1 MGRNENK
8 GGPLWFFGTGRFA
21 AKCLSLLEK
30 DISFDVV
37 VTSPPAKGGRGLR
50 TVSSPVDEV
59 CSTLEI
65 PVRRSANVGQDD
77 ALLSLLKEA
86 PPLAILVVDF
96 GQKIPEDVLH
106 RATGTVIQEGETTGF
121 LSPSDALYRA
131 VLPLLLGKLKEPTS
145 TDELASLFDVS
156 KPQIRKWLERGVT
169 EGKVKKT
176 TRPVRYCAKETNS
189 EGV

>member
-96 GQKIPEDVLH
+96 GQKIPEP
-106 RATGTVIQEGETTGF
+106 F
-121 LSPSDALYRA
+121 LSAPS
-131 VLPLLLGKLKEPTS
+131 G
-145 TDELASLFDVS
+145 
-156 KPQIRKWLERGVT
+156 
-169 EGKVKKT
+169 
-176 TRPVRYCAKETNS
+176 
-189 EGV
+189 